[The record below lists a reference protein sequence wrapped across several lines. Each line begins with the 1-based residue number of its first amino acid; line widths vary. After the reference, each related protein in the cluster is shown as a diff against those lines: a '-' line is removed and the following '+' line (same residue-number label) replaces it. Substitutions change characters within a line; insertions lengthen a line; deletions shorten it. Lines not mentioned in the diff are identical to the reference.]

1 MNSQFYQSAGYVP
14 AGGSKAEERKQQE
27 QWNRY
32 QQCMCSY
39 MHPSHVL
46 SSQPT
51 ASMNDIPEN
60 RTPTTR
66 KRADSHQPP
75 SSADQTQLRPS
86 YEYDERPRRF
96 SSADYG
102 SRLSGNFNSPT
113 EIELEREKENRK
125 SLKGV
130 ERLKSKVKRL
140 VGT

>member
-32 QQCMCSY
+32 QQS
-39 MHPSHVL
+39 
-46 SSQPT
+46 
-51 ASMNDIPEN
+51 SMNDIPEN